1 MFSSLQKQIVFY
13 SFIGFLFIGVSACK
27 PKVSPTGRV
36 FLSKVS
42 SDISAL
48 VTDIADTMITK
59 DTSNAVEV
67 ICEWIEKTSVS
78 TNEYLAIGL
87 LDSSGTDF
95 FSYDLIMGTGLVSE
109 GKSGDYSN
117 YKAMKPLLKG
127 NKFSTGTI
135 HWEGNPYGIVCRV
148 VESGKTNSGV
158 VILFLSPESIK
169 NADITIDQF
178 SNNLL

>member
-1 MFSSLQKQIVFY
+1 MFSSLQKNIVFY
-13 SFIGFLFIGVSACK
+13 LFIGFLIIGVSACK
-27 PKVSPTGRV
+27 PKVSPTGRD
-36 FLSKVS
+36 FLTRIS
-42 SDISAL
+42 SDISVLA
-48 VTDIADTMITK
+48 TDITATMHTQ

-67 ICEWIEKTSVS
+67 ICEWVEKTSAL

-87 LDSSGTDF
+87 LDSSGFDF
-95 FSYDLIMGTGLVSE
+95 FSYDLILGTGLVSE
-109 GKSGDYSN
+109 GKKGDYSD

-135 HWEGNPYGIVCRV
+135 YWEGMPYGIVCRV

-158 VILFLSPESIK
+158 VILFISHESIQ

>member
-1 MFSSLQKQIVFY
+1 MFSSLQKNIVLY
-13 SFIGFLFIGVSACK
+13 LFIGFLIIGVTACK
-27 PKVSPTGRV
+27 PKVSPTGRD

-42 SDISAL
+42 RDISAL
-48 VTDIADTMITK
+48 VTDITTTMHTK

-67 ICEWIEKTSVS
+67 ICKWVENTSVS
-78 TNEYLAIGL
+78 TNQYLAIGL

-95 FSYDLIMGTGLVSE
+95 FTYDLITGTGFVSE
-109 GKSGDYSN
+109 AKAGNYSN

-127 NKFSTGTI
+127 NKFSTGTV
-135 HWEGNPYGIVCRV
+135 HWEGIPYGIVCRV

-178 SNNLL
+178 AKNLL